1 MDTTGSWGA
10 CLPTYLS
17 ATPIIYVAAEL
28 TDEIMLAAVPIC
40 EETAPITGTML
51 KTAAVSFTTF
61 AMLVILFNNGLTCHG
76 NHCPTFQ
83 GRGSFPQNHP
93 VSLIDSLYCD
103 HTNVES
109 TTAHKHVT

>member
-1 MDTTGSWGA
+1 MDTTVSWGA
-10 CLPTYLS
+10 CLATYRSPTLIIS
-17 ATPIIYVAAEL
+17 TPAEL
-28 TDEIMLAAVPIC
+28 TDEIILAAAPIC
-40 EETAPITGTML
+40 EETAPITGTTI

-83 GRGSFPQNHP
+83 DRGSFPQNHP
-93 VSLIDSLYCD
+93 VSLIDSD
-103 HTNVES
+103 HTT